1 MFCKTNTQSPEQQ
14 RHFFFSKKKKKCVRE
29 QHLEKKTTSLKHS
42 TYLCTVCQ
50 KLARSS
56 AGNSLRK
63 GCQPAPLQAV
73 FTGRKG
79 FRNGVSEHLDLAK
92 NHVKRHTAPPPLAP
106 T

>member
-1 MFCKTNTQSPEQQ
+1 M
-14 RHFFFSKKKKKCVRE
+14 
-29 QHLEKKTTSLKHS
+29 
-42 TYLCTVCQ
+42 CQ

-56 AGNSLRK
+56 AENSLRK
-63 GCQPAPLQAV
+63 GCQPEPLQAV

-92 NHVKRHTAPPPLAP
+92 NHVKRHIAPPPLAP